1 MRKVLAITVALM
13 VAAIVIMPALGYT
26 NQAAGN
32 QSYSVKS
39 GDKPDYSFTTG
50 SPAHNLTADTVT
62 KQYSFKSTA
71 VTSTRMAYS
80 FKQSGRQDYTFK
92 TLGVDNAVAE
102 GMKVQKDTALLGSMN
117 KKATAEPVVA
127 EAEPVAEVAAAPA
140 VEPKFSIEGVVVD
153 NSQTGLSGWTL
164 NLSKDGAVVNS
175 VASAADGKFAFA
187 DLAAGEYAVS
197 EALADGWSIVSP
209 AEGSAVVTIT
219 DANVTDLVFVNQLV
233 PVVVAV
239 PAAENATVSINETAV
254 NTTVVD
260 TAAVNTTAINATV

>member
-32 QSYSVKS
+32 QSYSAIS
-39 GDKPDYSFTTG
+39 GDKPGYSLTTG

-92 TLGVDNAVAE
+92 ALGVDNAVAE

-117 KKATAEPVVA
+117 KKATAEPAVD
-127 EAEPVAEVAAAPA
+127 EAEPVAEVAAAPV
-140 VEPKFSIEGVVVD
+140 VEPKFTIEGVVVD
-153 NSQTGLSGWTL
+153 NNQTGLSGWTL
-164 NLSKDGAVVNS
+164 NLSKDSAVVNS

-187 DLAAGEYAVS
+187 DLAAGEYTVS
-197 EALADGWSIVSP
+197 EALVDGWSIVSP
-209 AEGSAVVTIT
+209 AEGSAAVTIT

-239 PAAENATVSINETAV
+239 PAAENATVSIN
-254 NTTVVD
+254 D
-260 TAAVNTTAINATV
+260 TAVNTTAINATV

>member
-32 QSYSVKS
+32 QSYSAIS
-39 GDKPDYSFTTG
+39 GDKPGYSLTTG

-80 FKQSGRQDYTFK
+80 FKQSGRQAYTFEA
-92 TLGVDNAVAE
+92 LGVDNAVAE

-117 KKATAEPVVA
+117 KKAADTPVAA
-127 EAEPVAEVAAAPA
+127 EAEPVAEVAAAPV
-140 VEPKFSIEGVVVD
+140 VEPKFTIEGVVVD
-153 NSQTGLSGWTL
+153 NNQTGLSGWTL

-197 EALADGWSIVSP
+197 EALVDGWSIVSP

-219 DANVTDLVFVNQLV
+219 DASVPDLVFVNQLV

-239 PAAENATVSINETAV
+239 PAAENATVSINDTAVNATVVDTTAV
-254 NTTVVD
+254 NTTV
-260 TAAVNTTAINATV
+260 